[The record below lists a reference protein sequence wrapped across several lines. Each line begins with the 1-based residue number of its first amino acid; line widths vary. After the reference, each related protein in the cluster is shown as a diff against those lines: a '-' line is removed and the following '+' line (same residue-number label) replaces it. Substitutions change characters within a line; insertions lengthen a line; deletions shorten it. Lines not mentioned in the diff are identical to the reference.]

1 MLLAPFGA
9 FALNFSAITAA
20 ICMGSEAH
28 PDPDKR
34 YSAAVYCGALYILIG
49 LFGTAITGALT
60 AFPKELIA
68 AIAGVALLGTIG
80 SALNVALC
88 DEFHREAALITFL
101 VTLGGVVFAG
111 VGSALWGMIVGA
123 LALLIQ
129 RAGKSRSDLPPH

>member
-1 MLLAPFGA
+1 
-9 FALNFSAITAA
+9 
-20 ICMGSEAH
+20 MGSEAH
-28 PDPDKR
+28 SDPDKR

-80 SALNVALC
+80 SALNVAMR